1 MEDKDREL
9 EELEKVVLANRGM
22 ILFLLNELGWS
33 EEKIDNLE
41 EKCTRMAEDGFK
53 EFYEKK

>member
-33 EEKIDNLE
+33 EEKIDN
-41 EKCTRMAEDGFK
+41 
-53 EFYEKK
+53 